1 MKSPAIFAILI
12 AGVVGAAVW
21 VLSPWATGH
30 AEPWDA
36 QGYYYQAAL
45 VFGGILSGLVI
56 PKPLWAH
63 YLGSI
68 LGQFLYQLVFLELG
82 PLIVIGA
89 AFLLGYS
96 LLFLGGAL
104 AGSRARTSWAGRRGA
119 A

>member
-1 MKSPAIFAILI
+1 MKSSAILAMLI
-12 AGVVGAAVW
+12 AVLVGAAVW

-36 QGYYYQAAL
+36 PGYYYHAAL
-45 VFGGILSGLVI
+45 VLGGILSGLTI

-63 YLGSI
+63 YLGSV
-68 LGQFLYQLVFLELG
+68 LGQFLYQLVFLQIG
-82 PLIVIGA
+82 PLFVIGV

-104 AGSRARTSWAGRRGA
+104 LGSRIRTGLGGRRGA